1 VTATTRYRTGASRTA
16 DETAAAGGLRI
27 TITDADGREAD
38 APEQVYRI
46 AREALSLAREGRSA
60 ALVSYDQDL
69 TTQEAADMLGVSRPH
84 LVKMLEAGELP
95 YYLVGKHR
103 RLAFSD
109 VIEYK
114 RARDSRRRTA
124 LAELTAD
131 SQDLELY

>member
-1 VTATTRYRTGASRTA
+1 MTRYRTSAGRTA
-16 DETAAAGGLRI
+16 DETAAADGLRI
-27 TITDADGREAD
+27 TITDADGHEVD

-46 AREALSLAREGRSA
+46 AHEALLLAREGRSA
-60 ALVSYDQDL
+60 ALVSYEQDL

-84 LVKMLEAGELP
+84 LVKMLDAGALP

-114 RARDSRRRTA
+114 RARDSHRRTA
-124 LAELTAD
+124 LATLTAE
-131 SQDLELY
+131 SQDLDLY